1 MSARYLLFFL
11 LVFAI
16 PKSFAGLMIEPYL
29 GIGSGSYTSTTRTG
43 GFSIGS
49 PMDSKINGGM
59 VGARLGYKF
68 LGFWT
73 ALDYTGAAWEVK
85 YDKPASTPAGK
96 AAGQFIFADVG
107 FDFPFL
113 FRVYGGYGFSNTL
126 KIVGNNSLGN
136 PGEETLSGGSAVK
149 AGLGLTFLPFLSIN
163 IEYIKPTFSK
173 YALNVSGLSMTDTTV
188 DSNFSALD
196 LSVTMLS
203 VSFPINLF

>member
-11 LVFAI
+11 LIFAI
-16 PKSFAGLMIEPYL
+16 PKSFAGIMIEPYL
-29 GIGSGSYTSTTRTG
+29 GIGSGAYSSTTRPG
-43 GFSIGS
+43 GSSIGS
-49 PMDSKINGGM
+49 PMDSKISGGM

-113 FRVYGGYGFSNTL
+113 FRVYGGYGLSNSL
-126 KIVGNNSLGN
+126 KIVGNNSLGI
-136 PGEETLSGGSAVK
+136 PVDETFSGGSAIKGGV
-149 AGLGLTFLPFLSIN
+149 GFTFLPFFSIN
-163 IEYIKPTFSK
+163 IEYIKPTFTK
-173 YALNVSGLSMTDTTV
+173 YALNVSGVSTVDGTV

-203 VSFPINLF
+203 LSFPINLF